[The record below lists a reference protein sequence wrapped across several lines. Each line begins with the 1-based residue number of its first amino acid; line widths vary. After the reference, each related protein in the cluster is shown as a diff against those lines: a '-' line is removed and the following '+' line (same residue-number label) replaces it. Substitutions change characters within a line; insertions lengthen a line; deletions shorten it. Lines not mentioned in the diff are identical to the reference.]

1 MTRKEAIK
9 CLKSIQGWIPDWD
22 DREDGLDYWD
32 AIEMAISALT
42 PPTQE
47 QLERV
52 RGEWVEEI
60 VKKCDWK
67 GKKRDYYQPHS
78 CSKCHTPDPGN
89 GKSNF
94 CSKCGAPMTD
104 KALEELR
111 KRLEELND
119 GSTTN

>member
-1 MTRKEAIK
+1 MAVDLTVALADTKEPLADVLRQRLYAIDVA
-9 CLKSIQGWIPDWD
+9 Q
-22 DREDGLDYWD
+22 
-32 AIEMAISALT
+32 AALT
-42 PPTQE
+42 PPAQE
-47 QLERV
+47 QMKRV
-52 RGEWVEEI
+52 RGEWAEEI

-104 KALEELR
+104 KAVKMVME
-111 KRLEELND
+111 RLEALW
-119 GSTTN
+119 SIS